1 MQTTSSQQ
9 GFFDA
14 TELKASITP
23 THLYTFDS
31 LADNECRLGEI
42 SQVEKKT
49 IASRLAVI
57 AIVPGRERHPA
68 ARFAD
73 HDEARRCHDALVQA
87 VEDYHH
93 SEQTIQAEGMSE
105 FFGEPISIYT
115 RQQALDDG
123 VLVDV
128 TGTAR
133 EAGIVV
139 HTAITAALDA
149 DISDL
154 SGSQSE
160 TGQSY
165 EGRLWDAIF
174 VVAVEGRKHTESQFN
189 YKIEM
194 PVGSESLYEIKAVI
208 GPGDDGDPVL
218 TLMKPDED

>member
-1 MQTTSSQQ
+1 MQTTRAQQ

-14 TELKASITP
+14 GELKASITP
-23 THLYTFDS
+23 THFNTFDS
-31 LADNECRLGEI
+31 PAENECRLEDI
-42 SQVEKKT
+42 SRVEKKT

-73 HDEARRCHDALVQA
+73 HDEACRCHDALLHA
-87 VEDYHH
+87 VEDYHRG
-93 SEQTIQAEGMSE
+93 EQKMQEEGMSE
-105 FFGEPISIYT
+105 FFGEPISVYT
-115 RQQALDDG
+115 PAQALEDG

-128 TGTAR
+128 TATAK
-133 EAGIVV
+133 EAGITVP
-139 HTAITAALDA
+139 TAITAALDA

-154 SGSQSE
+154 SGSHCD

-165 EGRLWDAIF
+165 EGRLWDVIF
-174 VVAVEGRKHTESQFN
+174 VVAVEGRKHTEPQFT

-194 PVGSESLYEIKAVI
+194 PVGSDRLYEIKAVI
-208 GPGDDGDPVL
+208 GPGDAAEPVL